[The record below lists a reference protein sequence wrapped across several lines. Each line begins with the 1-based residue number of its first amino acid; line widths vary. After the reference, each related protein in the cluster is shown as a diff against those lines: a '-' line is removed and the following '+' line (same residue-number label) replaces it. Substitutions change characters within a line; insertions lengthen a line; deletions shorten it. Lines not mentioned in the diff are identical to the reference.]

1 MDSSKL
7 NDWLQILGMFGIIAS
22 LVFVG
27 MQVKQTDVIASVEG
41 QDNAVQRHF
50 DMLSLMT
57 EHADVWQRGC
67 AGEDLGAV
75 ERAQFAK
82 IFIIYTNNNFAGWR
96 RLEVSGYRQSKSEYN
111 INGYAAN
118 LHRYPG
124 MAIAF
129 RSSKEWD
136 KLGFGDNLGP
146 TFEKYYSLIAER
158 VKELE
163 EIEPNPKY
171 GVEWCGRS

>member
-1 MDSSKL
+1 
-7 NDWLQILGMFGIIAS
+7 MFGIIAS